1 MTKHHKRDEELNE
14 VKQELDEVRQEAEA
28 CAEAAEEAENVQ
40 AGKLRRCRRKLT
52 S

>member
-28 CAEAAEEAENVQ
+28 CAGAAEEAEAVQ
-40 AGKLRRCRRKLT
+40 AEKLPKCRRKST